1 MTITPGGGCDMTV
14 KGGHCVLFKEM
25 MRVSQ
30 ALVMLNATVLGL
42 RKMD

>member
-1 MTITPGGGCDMTV
+1 MTITPDGDCDMTV

-25 MRVSQ
+25 IVSQ
-30 ALVMLNATVLGL
+30 AVVMLNATVLGL